1 MPIGAVLSGI
11 STGVGIAN
19 GLYGLGN
26 ALFGKKNTG
35 YTSTPNGITLSKN
48 GFVDINGNKYSES
61 YSSSRM
67 PSDYYWQQLMNEYNI
82 EQQKM
87 QSERENQW
95 NRQNWKMQFDETN
108 EYNSPLNQA
117 NRLSA
122 AGINPILA
130 MGSNGSIGQAQ
141 GSSIAPASQS
151 VGGSIGSAGLASAAA
166 AQHSADVSQLNS
178 SADLLANSIVRASSA
193 RKSNAEAET
202 SEIDNLTRNLEN
214 LSRIRELKA
223 RASTSEEKSQLTRL
237 EKELLDQTF
246 AYKVNQ
252 ESSTASKLYNE
263 TILQGDIHAINQYEK
278 SLRYYQ
284 QAIAKAN
291 LDWLPKEKQAALAT
305 EYARARAYGASA
317 SSSIAEA
324 EKYASETLGIKLT
337 NEQRKDLD
345 KAFRNA
351 TRDQYKAI
359 KVALNHAKEMLKQ
372 AKYDSDHQG
381 IKFWTE
387 QVESYTRSFKNVSSG
402 ISSFIP

>member
-1 MPIGAVLSGI
+1 MPIAETLGAI
-11 STGVGIAN
+11 NTGVGIAT
-19 GLYGLGN
+19 GLYGLGK
-26 ALFGKKNTG
+26 AMFGKKSSG

-48 GFVDINGNKYSES
+48 GFVDNNGNKYSEN

-67 PSDYYWQQLMNEYNI
+67 PTDYYWQQLMNEFNI
-82 EQQKM
+82 EQQKE
-87 QSERENQW
+87 QAARQNQW
-95 NRQNWKMQFDETN
+95 NKDNWLLQFNSTN
-108 EYNSPLNQA
+108 EYNSPVAQA
-117 NRLSA
+117 NRLLQ

-130 MGSNGSIGQAQ
+130 MGDNGTIGQAQ
-141 GSSIAPASQS
+141 ASSISPASQS
-151 VGGSIGSAGLASAAA
+151 VSGSIGSAGLASAAA
-166 AQHSADVSQLNS
+166 SYHSADVSQLNS

-193 RKSNAEAET
+193 RKSSAEAET

-223 RASTSEEKSQLTRL
+223 RASTDEEKAGLTRL
-237 EKELLDQTF
+237 EKELFDQTS
-246 AYKVNQ
+246 AYKLSQ
-252 ESSTASKLYNE
+252 ESSLASKLYNE

-284 QAIAKAN
+284 MAIAKAN

-345 KAFRNA
+345 NAFRNA

-381 IKFWTE
+381 IKFWSE